1 MKITAQDLD
10 ALGVID
16 VIVKEPVGGAHR
28 DHAQAL
34 QLVGEAIASAL
45 AEFDG
50 KSPAEIR
57 RLRHE
62 RFLDIGR
69 TL

>member
-1 MKITAQDLD
+1 MQSTGD
-10 ALGVID
+10 AV
-16 VIVKEPVGGAHR
+16 A
-28 DHAQAL
+28 A
-34 QLVGEAIASAL
+34 AL

-62 RFLDIGR
+62 RFLAIGR
-69 TL
+69 QL